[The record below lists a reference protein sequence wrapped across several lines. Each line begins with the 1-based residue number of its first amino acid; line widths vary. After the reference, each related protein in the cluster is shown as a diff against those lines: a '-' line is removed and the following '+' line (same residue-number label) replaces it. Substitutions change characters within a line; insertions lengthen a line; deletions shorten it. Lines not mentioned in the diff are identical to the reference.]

1 MKIEIIPCLND
12 NYSYLIHDEIS
23 NTVAIVDPSEFM
35 PCDTI
40 ISKNY
45 KKLDFILNTHHHY
58 DHVGG
63 NEELKKKYNSKVLG
77 FENDKNRIPQID
89 TVLKDNQEFK
99 IGTLNFTTIFI
110 PGHTRGHVA
119 FYFKKERVVFSGD
132 TLFSLGCGR
141 VFEGTYEQ
149 MFKSLNKL
157 KNLPSETKVYCGHE
171 YTFKNLEFC
180 LKFNPNNDFLKK
192 KKDDIKL
199 SLKNKKPTIPSTIAD
214 EIKANIFFRVND
226 PDVKKAINLENS
238 PDIEIFTKLRDLK
251 DNF

>member
-1 MKIEIIPCLND
+1 MKIGIIPCLND

-23 NTVAIVDPSEFM
+23 NTVAIVDPSEFI

-141 VFEGTYEQ
+141 VFEGTYKQ
-149 MFKSLNKL
+149 MFQSLNKL
-157 KNLPSETKVYCGHE
+157 KNLPGETKVYCGHE

-199 SLKNKKPTIPSTIAD
+199 SLKYKKPTIPSTIAD